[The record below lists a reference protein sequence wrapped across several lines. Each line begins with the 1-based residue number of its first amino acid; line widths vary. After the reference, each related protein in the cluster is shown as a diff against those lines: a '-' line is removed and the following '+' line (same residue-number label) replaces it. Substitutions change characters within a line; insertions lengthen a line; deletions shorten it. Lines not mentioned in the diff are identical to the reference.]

1 MVSHCANP
9 ECRAPFV
16 YFREGKLIA
25 VTDRF
30 QHEHVEFFWLC
41 GRCAQHAAPRTATGG
56 MLPSPDRNDLN
67 FLLRLKSRMAAVSQ
81 N

>member
-30 QHEHVEFFWLC
+30 QHEHVEFFWFC
-41 GRCAQHAAPRTATGG
+41 GRCAQHVALQAATGSI
-56 MLPSPDRNDLN
+56 LPAADRNGLN
-67 FLLRLKSRMAAVSQ
+67 FLLRLKSRMAAVAQ